1 MSDTAIKRPKGLKV
15 FAAAIRTRKSASML
29 VFGFSSG
36 LPSTLIATL
45 AVWLGDFKIT
55 MATIGVLSWVGL
67 AFAFKFL
74 WSPVVDRL
82 RIPVIGQLGRRKGW
96 IIPCQVIIVGSLAG
110 LAFTDPVTQLGTFAI
125 FAFVA
130 ALATATQDIA
140 IDAWRIDVADET
152 TPVEVLS
159 PVYQLGSRFA
169 ALVGGAFALMLAARM
184 PWATVYLLMGGLMTA
199 VLIFSF
205 FAPDTDRPPNAD
217 VHEALAKE
225 GELTATSRAISL
237 LVVGACWVWAIVS
250 IVRFMVSMLGTV
262 PDGTKRP
269 SAFEFLSH
277 TGPLIVAATVV
288 VPLVVAAVVNWMK
301 LRHVGV
307 QQVRQDARPSSI
319 RTVANYLYNALIAP
333 LADLVERLGWGV
345 LVVIGLILT
354 YSLCY
359 NLWANFAQL
368 FYLNELH
375 YTKDEVAFASKVF
388 GIVMTIV
395 GISLGGYLFVKIGRF
410 PTILLGAG
418 LPILGNFLYA
428 DLALGGVWLD
438 AFIHFVRLDVLGGW
452 FGADVRM
459 VRLML
464 AISGEN
470 ISTGIAG
477 AAFVAYVSG
486 IVSKRFSAVQYALL
500 SSLTFLIGSLGR
512 GVVGEML
519 DDKVPYAVIF
529 RDLSW
534 AGAIAMLFVLVEW
547 WRASRIAR
555 ASVEPGHTGEP
566 A

>member
-1 MSDTAIKRPKGLKV
+1 MSGTVATRPKGLKV
-15 FAAAIRTRKSASML
+15 FAAALRTRKSASML

-82 RIPVIGQLGRRKGW
+82 RLPGVGRLGRRKGW
-96 IIPCQVIIVGSLAG
+96 IIPCQVIIVMSLVSMA
-110 LAFTDPVTQLGTFAI
+110 LTDPVTQLGYFAI
-125 FAFVA
+125 FAFLA

-140 IDAWRIDVADET
+140 IDAWRIDVADEQ

-184 PWATVYLLMGGLMTA
+184 PWSTVYLLMGGLMA
-199 VLIFSF
+199 VVLAVSL
-205 FAPDTDRPPNAD
+205 FAPDTDRPPNAG
-217 VHEALAKE
+217 VHEALARP
-225 GELTATSRAISL
+225 GELSATARALSL

-250 IVRFMVSMLGTV
+250 IVLFMVGMLGAAH
-262 PDGTKRP
+262 PGQKRP
-269 SAFEFLSH
+269 SALEFLSH
-277 TGPLIVAATVV
+277 SGPLIVAATVI
-288 VPLVVAAVVNWMK
+288 VPLIVAAVVNWMK
-301 LRHVGV
+301 LRKVGV
-307 QQVRQDARPSSI
+307 QRQQLPATPSRVRTI
-319 RTVANYLYNALIAP
+319 ANYLYTALIAP
-333 LADLVERLGWGV
+333 LADLVERLGWSV
-345 LVVIGLILT
+345 LIVIGLILT
-354 YSLCY
+354 YTLCY

-388 GIVMTIV
+388 GIIMTIV

-410 PTILLGAG
+410 PTILLGAA

-428 DLALGGVWLD
+428 DLAEGGAGLD
-438 AFIHFVRLDVLGGW
+438 ALAHFFRLDVVAHW
-452 FGADVRM
+452 FGGDARM

-477 AAFVAYVSG
+477 AAFVAYLSG

-512 GVVGEML
+512 GVVGQML
-519 DDKVPYAVIF
+519 DQKVPYAVIF
-529 RDLSW
+529 RDLSV
-534 AGAIAMLFVLVEW
+534 AGLFAIAFVLVEW
-547 WRASRIAR
+547 WRSSRAAR
-555 ASVEPGHTGEP
+555 TAEPGHTGQS